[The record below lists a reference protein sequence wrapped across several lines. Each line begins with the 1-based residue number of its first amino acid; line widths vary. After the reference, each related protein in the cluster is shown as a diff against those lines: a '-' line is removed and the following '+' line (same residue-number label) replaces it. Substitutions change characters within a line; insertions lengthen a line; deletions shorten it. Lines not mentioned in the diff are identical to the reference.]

1 MERKRCRAEA
11 AEAPG
16 LLRSART
23 QCSGQMAAGAQARL
37 CPWAL
42 PPTACLPASIPRPSK
57 MAARTEGPRVGGF
70 LRGIWRE
77 VAEKLGKWLRGKFP
91 APSAASAVTLCPVP
105 HPALPSCSPQPSPF
119 QSSEWL
125 PFGTARRACVC
136 KGTCTCVSPFYESS
150 VQAPFK

>member
-1 MERKRCRAEA
+1 MQRRKGDFLAEEA
-11 AEAPG
+11 ARPWRGNGAAPKPPKPQACCG
-16 LLRSART
+16 VLVRSAQGGWQQGR
-23 QCSGQMAAGAQARL
+23 RPV

-70 LRGIWRE
+70 LRGIWHE

-105 HPALPSCSPQPSPF
+105 HPALPSCSP
-119 QSSEWL
+119 
-125 PFGTARRACVC
+125 
-136 KGTCTCVSPFYESS
+136 
-150 VQAPFK
+150 